1 MTAMRSTSSAGLLLL
16 LLGGAL
22 LAAYLT
28 GNLDRWL
35 GYLFAP
41 VGAADV
47 RLVGNPAAAASGAA
61 LGLGGARP

>member
-1 MTAMRSTSSAGLLLL
+1 MRSTSSAGLLLL
-16 LLGGAL
+16 LVGGAL

-41 VGAADV
+41 VGGAGV
-47 RLVGNPAAAASGAA
+47 SLVGNPAAASTGAA